1 MKAKIRKTG
10 EIVDVISYSG
20 STIRNECIDKV
31 SYIDSK
37 GVEHDRE
44 TLNYYWDFEQID
56 VKEDNF
62 PKIDWEQRRYEIA
75 KEMLPYT
82 AKTSR
87 EVLMSGYSLGKDAEG
102 KTLGEFCAF
111 FAISFADA
119 LIEELKKGVEQ

>member
-20 STIRNECIDKV
+20 STIRNEYIDKV

-56 VKEDNF
+56 IKEDNF

-75 KEMLPYT
+75 K
-82 AKTSR
+82 
-87 EVLMSGYSLGKDAEG
+87 
-102 KTLGEFCAF
+102 
-111 FAISFADA
+111 AIITERVASASCIRAHSMAIMAIEIADE
-119 LIEELKKGVEQ
+119 LISELKK